1 MTNAEKEFMEQK
13 FNTANAACAETVK
26 KNACIIQ
33 LEVLRKAKFWATWA
47 KVNGYSHLV
56 KKSHRFVAVL
66 KLQYGGKGELCFS
79 VSNPTQPEIA
89 VLDVL
94 KMAIA
99 GWTPIPDSN
108 TINTFP
114 EYSKACT
121 ARFKELKKVLDVF
134 VKTMEQ

>member
-1 MTNAEKEFMEQK
+1 MTNAEKELMERQFAK
-13 FNTANAACAETVK
+13 ANAACAETVK
-26 KNACIIQ
+26 KNACVIQ
-33 LEVLRKAKFWATWA
+33 LEVLPKAKFWTTWA

-66 KLQYGGKGELCFS
+66 KLRYGGKGEVCFS
-79 VSNPTQPEIA
+79 VSNPEHPEIA

-99 GWTPIPDSN
+99 GWTPTPDYN

-114 EYSKACT
+114 EYSRACK
-121 ARFKELKKVLDVF
+121 ARFKELKKVLDDF
-134 VKTMEQ
+134 VKAMEH